1 MSLIFPMAKISD
13 YARFILPGPDKWNQK
28 VVNSQLLWRQSSN
41 RSAGAS
47 PKAKAWMKH
56 TYAEEVVA
64 FYTPFKPQ
72 HTYLT
77 FSTAAQME
85 GHKHRV
91 ELHTPWPT
99 LHNS

>member
-13 YARFILPGPDKWNQK
+13 YALFLLPGPDKWNQK
-28 VVNSQLLWRQSSN
+28 VVNSLLLWRQSSN

-64 FYTPFKPQ
+64 FTLPLNRNTHTSHSPQ
-72 HTYLT
+72 RTNGGAQAQGG
-77 FSTAAQME
+77 TAYAM
-85 GHKHRV
+85 
-91 ELHTPWPT
+91 TNIT
-99 LHNS
+99 

>member
-1 MSLIFPMAKISD
+1 MKPES
-13 YARFILPGPDKWNQK
+13 GCCGDKAVIIQQ
-28 VVNSQLLWRQSSN
+28 VL
-41 RSAGAS
+41 S

-91 ELHTPWPT
+91 ELHAPWPT